1 MHVTYFQKHVKIKQI
16 IRSLILKNKASYTKM
31 QKSLITTPIYYVND
45 VPHIGH
51 AYTTFIADTLKKYY
65 TLKGENAF
73 FLTGTDEHGQKIE
86 QSAKLRNQSPKAYA
100 DSISAI
106 FKNQWDFFNLDYDYF
121 IRTTDNE
128 HQMCVQKAFEIMLKK
143 GDIYKGTYTG
153 HYCVSC
159 ESYCTASKTDSKDDK
174 VLCLDCLRETTLL
187 EEESYFFRLSAYQK
201 PLLDFYAKNP
211 EVILPTYRK
220 NEVIAFI
227 EQGLLDLSITR
238 TSFEW
243 GIPIPKNLND
253 KKHVV
258 YVWLDALLN
267 YVSALGY
274 LNALEDKMVH
284 FEHARHIVGKDI
296 LRFHAIYWPAFLMS
310 LGLPLFKE
318 LCVHGWWTIEGVK
331 MSKSLGNVLD
341 AQKLATEYG
350 IEELR
355 YFLLREVPFGQ
366 DGDFS
371 IKALTERINA
381 NLNNDLGNLLNR
393 LLGMAKKYFNHS
405 LKAEKITT
413 YYSKELEETHKILD
427 NANFFVPKMQ
437 LHRALEEL
445 FKVYD
450 FLNKLI
456 AKEEPW
462 VLYKDKELEKLESL
476 LSLIANVLLESSFLL
491 YAFMPKSATK
501 LASAF
506 NVEISPKNY
515 ERFFKSKELQD
526 VILKDTEPLFS
537 KIERVE
543 EKEPEKIQ
551 EKQATES
558 YISIDDFKKVEIKVG
573 LVKEAQK
580 IEKSNKLLRLKVDL
594 GEGRLRQII
603 SGIALDYEPTSLIG
617 QMVCVVANLKP
628 AKLMG
633 EISEGMILAVRD
645 NNGLALISPMSEKTV
660 GSLIS

>member
-1 MHVTYFQKHVKIKQI
+1 
-16 IRSLILKNKASYTKM
+16 M

-45 VPHIGH
+45 IPHIGH
-51 AYTTFIADTLKKYY
+51 AYTTLIADTLKKYY
-65 TLKGENAF
+65 TLQGEEVF

-86 QSAKLRNQSPKAYA
+86 QSARLRNQSPKAYA

-106 FKNQWDFFNLDYDYF
+106 FKNQWDFFNLDYDGF
-121 IRTTDNE
+121 IRTTDSE
-128 HQMCVQKAFEIMLKK
+128 HQKCVQNAFEIMFEK
-143 GDIYKGTYTG
+143 GDIYKGTYSG
-153 HYCVSC
+153 YYCVSC
-159 ESYCTASKTDSKDDK
+159 ESYCAVSKTDNTNDK
-174 VLCLDCLRETTLL
+174 VLCPDCLRETTLL
-187 EEESYFFRLSAYQK
+187 EEESYFFKLSAYEK
-201 PLLDFYAKNP
+201 PLLEFYAKNP
-211 EVILPTYRK
+211 EAILPIYRK
-220 NEVIAFI
+220 NEVTSFI

-243 GIPIPKNLND
+243 GIPLPKKMND
-253 KKHVV
+253 PKHVV

-274 LNALEDKMVH
+274 LNDLDNKMAH
-284 FEHARHIVGKDI
+284 FERARHIVGKDI

-310 LGLPLFKE
+310 LNLPLFKQ

-341 AQKLATEYG
+341 AQKLAMEYG

-371 IKALTERINA
+371 KKALVERINA

-393 LLGMAKKYFNHS
+393 LLGMAKKYFNYS
-405 LKAEKITT
+405 LKSAKITA
-413 YYSKELEETHKILD
+413 YYPKELEKAHQILD
-427 NANFFVPKMQ
+427 NANSFVPKMQ
-437 LHRALEEL
+437 LHKALEEL
-445 FKVYD
+445 FNIYD

-462 VLYKDKELEKLESL
+462 VLHKNNESEKLEAL
-476 LSLIANVLLESSFLL
+476 LSLIANALLQSSFLL
-491 YAFMPKSATK
+491 YAFMPKSAMK

-506 NVEISPKNY
+506 RVEITPNNY
-515 ERFFKSKELQD
+515 ERFFKAKNLQD
-526 VILKDTEPLFS
+526 DMVLQDTEPLFCKMEKVEKAS
-537 KIERVE
+537 PTQENYINIE
-543 EKEPEKIQ
+543 
-551 EKQATES
+551 
-558 YISIDDFKKVEIKVG
+558 DFKKVEIKVG
-573 LVKEAQK
+573 LIKEAQR

-594 GEGRLRQII
+594 GENRLRQII
-603 SGIALDYEPTSLIG
+603 SGIALDYEPESLVG

-633 EISEGMILAVRD
+633 EMSEGMILAVRD
-645 NNGLALISPMSEKTV
+645 SDNLALISPTKEKIA

>member
-1 MHVTYFQKHVKIKQI
+1 
-16 IRSLILKNKASYTKM
+16 M

-45 VPHIGH
+45 IPHIGH
-51 AYTTFIADTLKKYY
+51 AYTTLIADTLKKYY
-65 TLKGENAF
+65 TLQGEEVF

-86 QSAKLRNQSPKAYA
+86 QSARIRNQSPKAYA
-100 DSISAI
+100 DSISTI
-106 FKNQWDFFNLDYDYF
+106 FKNQWDFFNLDYDGF
-121 IRTTDNE
+121 IRTTDSE
-128 HQMCVQKAFEIMLKK
+128 HQKCVQNAFEIMFEK
-143 GDIYKGTYTG
+143 GDIYKGTYSG
-153 HYCVSC
+153 YYCVSC
-159 ESYCTASKTDSKDDK
+159 ESYCAISKADNTNDK
-174 VLCLDCLRETTLL
+174 VLCPDCLRETTLL
-187 EEESYFFRLSAYQK
+187 EEESYFFRLSAYEK
-201 PLLDFYAKNP
+201 PLLEFYAKNP
-211 EVILPTYRK
+211 EAILPIYRK
-220 NEVIAFI
+220 NEVTSFI

-243 GIPIPKNLND
+243 GIPLPKKMND
-253 KKHVV
+253 PKHVV

-267 YVSALGY
+267 YASALGY
-274 LNALEDKMVH
+274 LNGLDNKMAH
-284 FEHARHIVGKDI
+284 FERARHIVGKDI

-310 LGLPLFKE
+310 LNLPLFKQ

-341 AQKLATEYG
+341 AQKLAMEYG

-371 IKALTERINA
+371 KKALVERINA

-405 LKAEKITT
+405 LKSDKITA
-413 YYSKELEETHKILD
+413 YYPKELEKAHQILD
-427 NANFFVPKMQ
+427 NANSFVPKMQ
-437 LHRALEEL
+437 LHKALEEL
-445 FKVYD
+445 FNIYD

-462 VLYKDKELEKLESL
+462 VLHKNNESEKLEAL
-476 LSLIANVLLESSFLL
+476 LSLIANALLQSSFLL
-491 YAFMPKSATK
+491 YAFMPKSAMK

-506 NVEISPKNY
+506 RVEITPDNY
-515 ERFFKSKELQD
+515 ERFFKAKNLQD
-526 VILKDTEPLFS
+526 MILQDTEPLFC
-537 KIERVE
+537 KMEKV
-543 EKEPEKIQ
+543 EKEALPEKTEKNEKEKKAEKEKAPPTQ
-551 EKQATES
+551 EN
-558 YISIDDFKKVEIKVG
+558 YISIEDFKKVEIKVG
-573 LVKEAQK
+573 LIKEAQR

-594 GEGRLRQII
+594 GENRLRQII
-603 SGIALDYEPTSLIG
+603 SGIALDYEPESLVG

-633 EISEGMILAVRD
+633 EMSEGMILAVRD
-645 NNGLALISPMSEKTV
+645 SDNLALISPTKEKIA

>member
-1 MHVTYFQKHVKIKQI
+1 
-16 IRSLILKNKASYTKM
+16 M

-45 VPHIGH
+45 IPHIGH
-51 AYTTFIADTLKKYY
+51 AYTTLIADTLKKYY
-65 TLKGENAF
+65 TLQGEEVF

-86 QSAKLRNQSPKAYA
+86 QSARLRNQSPKAYA

-106 FKNQWDFFNLDYDYF
+106 FKNQWDFFNLDYDGF
-121 IRTTDNE
+121 IRTTDSE
-128 HQMCVQKAFEIMLKK
+128 HQKCVQNAFEIMFEK
-143 GDIYKGTYTG
+143 GDIYKGTYSG
-153 HYCVSC
+153 YYCVSC
-159 ESYCTASKTDSKDDK
+159 ESYCAVSKADNTNDK
-174 VLCLDCLRETTLL
+174 VLCPDCLRETTLL
-187 EEESYFFRLSAYQK
+187 EEESYFFRLSAYEK

-211 EVILPTYRK
+211 EAILPVYRK
-220 NEVIAFI
+220 NEVTSFI

-243 GIPIPKNLND
+243 GIPLPKKMND
-253 KKHVV
+253 PKHVV

-267 YVSALGY
+267 YASALGY
-274 LNALEDKMVH
+274 LNDLDNKMAH
-284 FEHARHIVGKDI
+284 FECARHIVGKDI

-310 LGLPLFKE
+310 LNLPLFKQ

-341 AQKLATEYG
+341 AQKIAMEYG

-371 IKALTERINA
+371 KKALIERINA

-405 LKAEKITT
+405 LKSTKITA
-413 YYSKELEETHKILD
+413 YYSKELEKVHQILD
-427 NANFFVPKMQ
+427 NANSFVPKMQ
-437 LHRALEEL
+437 LHKALEEL
-445 FKVYD
+445 FNVYD

-462 VLYKDKELEKLESL
+462 VLHKNNESEKLEAL
-476 LSLIANVLLESSFLL
+476 LSLIANALLQSSFLL
-491 YAFMPKSATK
+491 YAFMPKSAVK
-501 LASAF
+501 LANAF
-506 NVEISPKNY
+506 NTEITPDNY
-515 ERFFKSKELQD
+515 ERFFKAKKLQD
-526 VILKDTEPLFS
+526 MILQDTEPLFS
-537 KIERVE
+537 KMEKIEKTE
-543 EKEPEKIQ
+543 KAGEASPEKNEKEKKDAKEKAPLKQ
-551 EKQATES
+551 EN
-558 YISIDDFKKVEIKVG
+558 YIGIEDFKKVEIKVG
-573 LVKEAQK
+573 LIKEAQR

-603 SGIALDYEPTSLIG
+603 SGIALDYEPESLVG

-633 EISEGMILAVRD
+633 EMSEGMILAVRD
-645 NNGLALISPMSEKTV
+645 SDNLALISPTREKIA